1 MINISPEKERKL
13 AIGWMLISA
22 FSFAIM
28 GAFVKVTTDIPL
40 MEKVFFRNL
49 VTFVLMLVVII
60 KNREN
65 PFAQGRVTKY
75 LILRALAGLTAV
87 IMYFY
92 AIANMTLADST
103 ILNKLS
109 PFFVIIFAGIFLKEG
124 INTKKIMVVIFAFL
138 GAIMIIKPQ
147 FNLSIFPALAG
158 FFSAVFAGIAY
169 VVVRFL
175 KGKASTA
182 MIVFYFSTISVIGT
196 LPALYNNFIVPSFTT
211 LMLLIGIGIF
221 AGIGQ
226 ITLTKAYHLAPASE
240 ISIYSYTT
248 ILFATIIGLFLGDS
262 FPDTYSFIGGVI
274 IFLTAYYNY
283 KKR

>member
-1 MINISPEKERKL
+1 MLNISPEKERKL

-28 GAFVKVTTDIPL
+28 GAFVKVTTEVPL

-60 KNREN
+60 KKREN

-124 INTKKIMVVIFAFL
+124 INTKKILEI
-138 GAIMIIKPQ
+138 G
-147 FNLSIFPALAG
+147 
-158 FFSAVFAGIAY
+158 
-169 VVVRFL
+169 R
-175 KGKASTA
+175 ASCRER
-182 MIVFYFSTISVIGT
+182 V
-196 LPALYNNFIVPSFTT
+196 
-211 LMLLIGIGIF
+211 
-221 AGIGQ
+221 
-226 ITLTKAYHLAPASE
+226 
-240 ISIYSYTT
+240 
-248 ILFATIIGLFLGDS
+248 
-262 FPDTYSFIGGVI
+262 
-274 IFLTAYYNY
+274 
-283 KKR
+283 